1 MSWFLKSVTSEKS
14 YTDAKTEWG
23 LTNCGQYI
31 YDLSGAPIADGAPLT
46 ASNWRKI
53 DTTTDPSL
61 NPLVAYWVKGEL
73 ASGDSGSS
81 GSGSGAPLFNQ
92 LVVGGKASTNRGA
105 TKNLWFSDDAG
116 STWTGQTISADFGF
130 RESTIDYIAYG
141 NGTYVAVGKNQGGS
155 NPANAIYS
163 TDDGQ
168 TWTGLP
174 MSPTNGDANAFGHQM
189 KGIVY
194 ANNLFVAASVKHGLK
209 YSTDGINW
217 TYGAYTENGNS
228 GNYGNGTTYECESV
242 DYVNNTFISLF
253 AVWSGQAGFKIDT
266 STDGMNWTRRS
277 TILTGLWW
285 SPSRIGTAYGN
296 GKYLAYGSRDNM
308 AMSSDLE
315 NWTYYPDYFGDDA
328 RGAAYGNDTWVVVG
342 NYADNTNRL
351 NLAYSTDDGN
361 TWNMVK
367 VGSGVAP
374 SGVTFHNDI
383 FILSIQDTTNN
394 IYSSTDGI
402 TWTQG
407 SDNGSN
413 DDNVPWYLDGSIMN
427 SFVV

>member
-53 DTTTDPSL
+53 DTTIDASL

-73 ASGDSGSS
+73 ASGDSGSG
-81 GSGSGAPLFNQ
+81 GSGSSAAAFNK
-92 LVVGGKASTNRGA
+92 LVVAGQPGGGA

-116 STWTGQTISADFGF
+116 LTWTGQTISADFGF
-130 RESTIDYIAYG
+130 SNGTVDFIAYG
-141 NGTYVAVGKNQGGS
+141 NGTYVAVGKSTGGS
-155 NPANAIYS
+155 TPANAIYS
-163 TDDGQ
+163 TDGGQ

-174 MSPTNGDANAFGHQM
+174 TSPSSGNANAFVEEAN
-189 KGIVY
+189 GIVY
-194 ANNLFVAASVKHGLK
+194 ANNLFVACEVGHGLK

-217 TYGAYTENGNS
+217 TYGAYTEDGNG
-228 GNYGNGTTYECESV
+228 GNYGNGTYYEAQSV
-242 DYVNNTFISLF
+242 DYVNNTFVALIRVTTGL
-253 AVWSGQAGFKIDT
+253 KLDT
-266 STDGMNWTRRS
+266 STDGMNWIRTS
-277 TILTGLWW
+277 TILTGLAW
-285 SPSRIGTAYGN
+285 SPSCVGTAYGN
-296 GKYLAYGSRDNM
+296 GKYLAYGAGSDNM

-315 NWTYYPDYFGDDA
+315 NWTYYPGYFGYDA
-328 RGAAYGNDTWVVVG
+328 RGAAYGNGTWVVVG
-342 NYADNTNRL
+342 NYADNSNRL
-351 NLAYSTDDGN
+351 NVAYSTDDGN

-367 VGSGVAP
+367 VGTGVGV
-374 SGVTFHNDI
+374 SGVTFHNDT
-383 FILSIQDTTNN
+383 FILSIQDYSSN

-407 SDNGSN
+407 SGNGQN
-413 DDNVPWYLDGSIMN
+413 DDNVPWMLDGTIVE